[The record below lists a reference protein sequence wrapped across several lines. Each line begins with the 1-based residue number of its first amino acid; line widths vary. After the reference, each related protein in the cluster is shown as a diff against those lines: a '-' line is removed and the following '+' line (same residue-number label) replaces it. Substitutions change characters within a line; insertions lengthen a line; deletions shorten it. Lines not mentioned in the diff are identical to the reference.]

1 MDCGKSWIVAN
12 HGLWQ
17 IMDCGKLGLL
27 RVVLDTNI
35 LISACLKP
43 DGLEARVAA
52 MAAAGEL
59 DACVTDEVLTEYK
72 EVLGREKFR
81 AWRGASEAL
90 LRALAQNTL
99 YVMGGPTIQASNDED
114 DNRFLECAAAS
125 GAAFLITGNLR
136 HYPPTWG
143 CTQIVNARGFLDL
156 YRDDRTN

>member
-1 MDCGKSWIVAN
+1 MVAN
-12 HGLWQ
+12 HAWWQ
-17 IMDCGKLGLL
+17 IGCV
-27 RVVLDTNI
+27 RVVLDTNV

-52 MAAAGEL
+52 MATSGEL
-59 DACVTDEVLTEYK
+59 DACVTGEVLAEYR

-81 AWRGASEAL
+81 PWRGASETL

-99 YVMGGPTIQASNDED
+99 YVADGVPIEASPDDD

-136 HYPPTWG
+136 HYPSTWG
-143 CTQIVNARGFLDL
+143 CTQIVNARGFLDSIGTTK
-156 YRDDRTN
+156 RTDCHPGL

>member
-1 MDCGKSWIVAN
+1 M
-12 HGLWQ
+12 
-17 IMDCGKLGLL
+17 
-27 RVVLDTNI
+27 RVVLDTNV

-52 MAAAGEL
+52 MAASGEL
-59 DACVTDEVLTEYK
+59 DACVTDEVLAEYRD
-72 EVLGREKFR
+72 VLGREKFR

-99 YVMGGPTIQASNDED
+99 YVVGGVPVQASADED

-156 YRDDRTN
+156 TAMTERTDCRPGP